1 MILPLTSGSLHIRI
15 NECLCIVLC
24 PPSCKWQYQI
34 GVSGGMAEQIVSGRH
49 RRYVYKHIRLV
60 AVNSNASAFVIHACV
75 NLLPARAKSP
85 LHKRSLCNGCISLS
99 NAEGFRKK
107 GLSPINA
114 QIMPAKTVVMIAKN
128 DGTFPFVMA
137 KNAITSPKMMP
148 L

>member
-1 MILPLTSGSLHIRI
+1 MILPLTSDSLLMRM

-75 NLLPARAKSP
+75 NLLPAGAKSP
-85 LHKRSLCNGCISLS
+85 LHKRSLCNTPRALRERNFPYRHS
-99 NAEGFRKK
+99 NYAC
-107 GLSPINA
+107 
-114 QIMPAKTVVMIAKN
+114 KTVVMIAKN

>member
-1 MILPLTSGSLHIRI
+1 MRM

-75 NLLPARAKSP
+75 NLLPAGAKSP
-85 LHKRSLCNGCISLS
+85 LHKRSLCNGCIVFRSQTPRALRERNLS
-99 NAEGFRKK
+99 YRRSDYAYKNCRHDSKK
-107 GLSPINA
+107 YYQKFLSTENGENQLKFYIH
-114 QIMPAKTVVMIAKN
+114 
-128 DGTFPFVMA
+128 F
-137 KNAITSPKMMP
+137 
-148 L
+148 LLH

>member
-1 MILPLTSGSLHIRI
+1 MILPLTSDSLLMRM

-75 NLLPARAKSP
+75 NLLPAGAKSP

-99 NAEGFRKK
+99 NAEGFKRKE
-107 GLSPINA
+107 LPYRHSNYTY
-114 QIMPAKTVVMIAKN
+114 KTAAMIVKN
-128 DGTFPFVMA
+128 DA
-137 KNAITSPKMMP
+137 
-148 L
+148 LCHL

>member
-1 MILPLTSGSLHIRI
+1 MILPLTSDSLLMRM

-75 NLLPARAKSP
+75 NLLPAGAKSP

-99 NAEGFRKK
+99 NAEGLGESLRPPRKLVPDTPRTTPK
-107 GLSPINA
+107 QFVEEMLHRHQKP
-114 QIMPAKTVVMIAKN
+114 PA
-128 DGTFPFVMA
+128 
-137 KNAITSPKMMP
+137 
-148 L
+148 